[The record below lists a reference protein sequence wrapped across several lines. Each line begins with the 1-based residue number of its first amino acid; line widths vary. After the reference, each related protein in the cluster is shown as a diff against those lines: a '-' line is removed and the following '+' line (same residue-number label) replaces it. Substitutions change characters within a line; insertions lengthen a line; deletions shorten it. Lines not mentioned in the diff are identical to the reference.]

1 MAARRKVGGRW
12 AVGLAGLLRRDGGV
26 LGVLGVL
33 GLCDDQAVLC
43 CPVRS
48 MSPSQLVW
56 PPGSRLSGAGLVR
69 TSGAQTTLAARQGAC
84 GLWAYFVQWKQMWKR
99 KRGYF
104 LQPAERS
111 AGVLSKLAGGSDGVS
126 QSQWLLMAA
135 LAAIL
140 SRKVARM
147 PQEPPVKH
155 ALAFLLLHLVDAVV
169 PRARS
174 SYCAR
179 PPVPPYAVLF
189 PTRRSGRGDLTAE
202 AHLVSAPRPNPTL
215 VGCPSP
221 PSSHSDAVYLRL
233 ARLVST
239 SQGILMPC
247 RITVQSLLYV
257 PPICGSAHAGLLD
270 IEAGSA
276 RLMLRHLKSPPNF
289 LKLCEP
295 SQVRGA
301 PPGGRPFSLIRLDV
315 TTPCEVRPLQRNEAY
330 SELLRIVQVLPY
342 YIVRQMPLLA
352 FHRHPAS
359 SIQNPALL
367 AWGSDSV
374 IVSHKPGST
383 KLSLCRFSSHGPDGE
398 SLGSLSLSTSACA
411 AETGVEPSL
420 STVTLSA
427 VRCPPGGAQPSSD

>member
-1 MAARRKVGGRW
+1 MGWMGWRRGGRW
-12 AVGLAGLLRRDGGV
+12 AVGGR
-26 LGVLGVL
+26 
-33 GLCDDQAVLC
+33 
-43 CPVRS
+43 

-135 LAAIL
+135 LAAII

-179 PPVPPYAVLF
+179 PLVPPYVVSF
-189 PTRRSGRGDLTAE
+189 PTRRSRRGVLTAE

-239 SQGILMPC
+239 SQGVLMPC

-301 PPGGRPFSLIRLDV
+301 PQGVAPSALSGLMSRHPFVKCRCWPFTAI
-315 TTPCEVRPLQRNEAY
+315 Q
-330 SELLRIVQVLPY
+330 
-342 YIVRQMPLLA
+342 
-352 FHRHPAS
+352 HPAS
-359 SIQNPALL
+359 RIQNPALL